1 MGNLPKMLG
10 KSTITLA
17 LQCAPP
23 STAMKGIENVLAI
36 VLELALVTA
45 AILNSASTA
54 AALARSLMF
63 S

>member
-1 MGNLPKMLG
+1 
-10 KSTITLA
+10 
-17 LQCAPP
+17 
-23 STAMKGIENVLAI
+23 MKGIENVLAI

-45 AILNSASTA
+45 AILNSASVA